1 MSLDDAFDALL
12 GNAAPA
18 DCYFVRDVA
27 DIGTKRSAVCPY
39 GAGELRD
46 AREHADNRGGYV
58 TDTAGRVVYV
68 SRKVKQSELRA
79 IRDGLGAHS
88 DADLAIKWI
97 RGHHFGR
104 TKANG

>member
-1 MSLDDAFDALL
+1 MTLDDAFDALV
-12 GNAAPA
+12 GKAAPA

-27 DIGTKRSAVCPY
+27 DIGARRSAVCPY

-58 TDTAGRVVYV
+58 TDRAGRVVYV
-68 SRKVKQSELRA
+68 SPKVKQADLRA
-79 IRDGLGAHS
+79 IRDGLAVHS

-97 RGHHFGR
+97 RGHRFG
-104 TKANG
+104 KVQGNG